1 MKNVSWRGGSRAIT
15 KLMAIAQFK
24 MENILHI
31 LWCDQNFLMKK
42 SDQGKKIKAF
52 YPLQAPNGIDIV
64 V

>member
-1 MKNVSWRGGSRAIT
+1 
-15 KLMAIAQFK
+15 MAIAQFK